1 MSYLQWYNPGMQKF
15 DYQVRIIGSSEE
27 NLMRDTLNQVGTSG
41 FRCVHFQLNPNGD
54 SWTFIFERSQELR

>member
-1 MSYLQWYNPGMQKF
+1 MSYRQWYNPGMQKF
-15 DYQVRIIGSSEE
+15 DYQVKIIGSSEE
-27 NLMRDTLNQVGTSG
+27 NQMRDTLNQVGISG

>member
-1 MSYLQWYNPGMQKF
+1 
-15 DYQVRIIGSSEE
+15 
-27 NLMRDTLNQVGTSG
+27 MRDTLNQVGTSG